1 MEPQETEAAAM
12 DIITC
17 HQLRPEHLN
26 HHNTLYAGQIMEWMA
41 EAAFIATARL
51 RRRTDHIVM
60 AGAENICLLRPMVP
74 GEILELGVES
84 VTLGVTS
91 IHLHIQG
98 RELLSGAA
106 CCAGEMVFVT
116 VDDEGNKCP
125 HGLE

>member
-1 MEPQETEAAAM
+1 ME
-12 DIITC
+12 IITR

-26 HHNTLYAGQIMEWMA
+26 HHNTLYAGQIMDWMA

-51 RRRTDHIVM
+51 RHRTDHIVM
-60 AGAENICLLRPMVP
+60 AGAENIRLLRPMVP

-98 RELLSGAA
+98 RELLSGAP
-106 CCAGEMVFVT
+106 CCTGELAFVT
-116 VDDEGNKCP
+116 VDDEGKKCP
-125 HGLE
+125 HGLQ